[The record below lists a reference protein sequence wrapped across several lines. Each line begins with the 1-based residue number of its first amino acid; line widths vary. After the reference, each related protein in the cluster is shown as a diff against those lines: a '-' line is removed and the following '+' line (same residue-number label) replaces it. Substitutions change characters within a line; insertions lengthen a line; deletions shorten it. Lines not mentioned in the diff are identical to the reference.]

1 MKGQRVSWL
10 RRVLLGLVI
19 VLAMLVALGVADG
32 WSAFG
37 HRAQGARRARM
48 EASPHWGGGHFVN
61 PEPLRNSFWGAVWG
75 ALHRSPEVRPHQP
88 LPTVVGAQRGLE
100 VPAATGLRV
109 TWLGHS
115 TVLVELDGCRILL
128 DPVFSERA
136 SPFDWVGPSRWFPPP
151 IALTDLPPIDAVLIS
166 HDHYDHL
173 DWQTLLAMKDWST
186 TFIVPLGVGAHLA
199 YWGVPEAHIVE
210 LDWWEHTAVGRG
222 ALSIVATPARHASGR
237 TVLDDDATLW
247 AGYALIGAQ
256 HRVYYS
262 GDTGLFP
269 ALADIGSRLGPF
281 DLTILEVGQYGSAWP
296 DWHMGP
302 EQAVRAH
309 QMVLGRV
316 LLPVHWGTFALAYH
330 AWTEPIERT
339 LAAAAAAGVTVVA
352 PEPGQSLE
360 PEAPPPL
367 VRWWPTLPWRTGLE
381 DPIVSTQ
388 MQ

>member
-1 MKGQRVSWL
+1 MKRKAGRWL
-10 RRVLLGLVI
+10 RRVLLGLVTL
-19 VLAMLVALGVADG
+19 LAMLVAFGVADG
-32 WSAFG
+32 WRAFG

-61 PEPLRNSFWGAVWG
+61 PQPLRNSFWGAAWG
-75 ALHRSPEVRPHQP
+75 ALHRSSEVRPRQQ
-88 LPTVVGAQRGLE
+88 LPTVVGVPRGLE

-115 TVLVELDGCRILL
+115 TVLVELDGCRVLL

-136 SPFDWVGPSRWFPPP
+136 SPFGWVGPSRWFPPP
-151 IALTDLPPIDAVLIS
+151 IALADLPPIDAVLIS

-173 DWQTLLAMKDWST
+173 DWQTLSAMKDWST
-186 TFIVPLGVGAHLA
+186 TFIVPLGVGAHLV

-210 LDWWEHTAVGRG
+210 LDWWEQAAVGCG
-222 ALSIVATPARHASGR
+222 GLSIVATPARHASGR

-281 DLTILEVGQYGSAWP
+281 DLTILEVGQYGSAW
-296 DWHMGP
+296 
-302 EQAVRAH
+302 
-309 QMVLGRV
+309 
-316 LLPVHWGTFALAYH
+316 
-330 AWTEPIERT
+330 
-339 LAAAAAAGVTVVA
+339 
-352 PEPGQSLE
+352 
-360 PEAPPPL
+360 
-367 VRWWPTLPWRTGLE
+367 
-381 DPIVSTQ
+381 
-388 MQ
+388 

>member
-1 MKGQRVSWL
+1 
-10 RRVLLGLVI
+10 
-19 VLAMLVALGVADG
+19 MLVALLVSDG
-32 WSAFG
+32 WRAFG
-37 HRAQGARRARM
+37 HRAEGARRARM
-48 EASPHWGGGHFVN
+48 EASPQWGGRQFVN
-61 PEPLRNSFWGAVWG
+61 PQPLRNSFWGALWG
-75 ALHRSPEVRPHQP
+75 ALHRSPAVRPREP
-88 LPTVVGAQRGLE
+88 LPMVVTGRGSHE
-100 VPAATGLRV
+100 VPSATGLRV

-115 TVLVELDGCRILL
+115 TVLVEIDGCRVLL
-128 DPVFSERA
+128 DPIFSQRA
-136 SPFDWVGPSRWFPPP
+136 SPFDWLGPSRWFPPP
-151 IALTDLPPIDAVLIS
+151 IALGDLQPIDVVLIS

-173 DWQTLLAMKDWST
+173 DWQTITAMKDWPT

-210 LDWWEHTAVGRG
+210 LDWWGHAAVRSG
-222 ALSIVATPARHASGR
+222 ALRVVATPARHASGR

-247 AGYALIGAQ
+247 AGYALQGAK

-269 ALADIGSRLGPF
+269 ALKDIGERLGPF

-309 QMVLGRV
+309 QMVSGRV

-339 LAAAAAAGVTVVA
+339 LAAAAAEGVTVVA

-367 VRWWPTLPWRTGLE
+367 LRWWPTLPWKTGLE
-381 DPIVSTQ
+381 DPIISSQ
-388 MQ
+388 MP

>member
-1 MKGQRVSWL
+1 
-10 RRVLLGLVI
+10 
-19 VLAMLVALGVADG
+19 
-32 WSAFG
+32 
-37 HRAQGARRARM
+37 
-48 EASPHWGGGHFVN
+48 
-61 PEPLRNSFWGAVWG
+61 
-75 ALHRSPEVRPHQP
+75 
-88 LPTVVGAQRGLE
+88 
-100 VPAATGLRV
+100 
-109 TWLGHS
+109 
-115 TVLVELDGCRILL
+115 
-128 DPVFSERA
+128 
-136 SPFDWVGPSRWFPPP
+136 
-151 IALTDLPPIDAVLIS
+151 
-166 HDHYDHL
+166 
-173 DWQTLLAMKDWST
+173 MKDWST
-186 TFIVPLGVGAHLA
+186 TFIVPLGVGAHLV

-210 LDWWEHTAVGRG
+210 LDWWEQAAVGCG
-222 ALSIVATPARHASGR
+222 GLSIVATPARHASGR

-367 VRWWPTLPWRTGLE
+367 V
-381 DPIVSTQ
+381 
-388 MQ
+388 

>member
-1 MKGQRVSWL
+1 MKRKAGRWL
-10 RRVLLGLVI
+10 RRVFLGLVTL
-19 VLAMLVALGVADG
+19 LAMLVAFGVADG
-32 WSAFG
+32 WRAFG

-61 PEPLRNSFWGAVWG
+61 PQPLRNSFWGAAWG
-75 ALHRSPEVRPHQP
+75 ALHRSSEVRPRQQ
-88 LPTVVGAQRGLE
+88 LPTVVGVPRGLE

-115 TVLVELDGCRILL
+115 TVLVELDGCRVLL

-136 SPFDWVGPSRWFPPP
+136 SPFGWVGPSRWFPPP
-151 IALTDLPPIDAVLIS
+151 IALADLPPIDAVLIS

-173 DWQTLLAMKDWST
+173 DWQTVSAMKDWST
-186 TFIVPLGVGAHLA
+186 TFIVPLGVGAHLV

-210 LDWWEHTAVGRG
+210 LDWWEQAAVGCG
-222 ALSIVATPARHASGR
+222 GLSIVATPARHASGR

-367 VRWWPTLPWRTGLE
+367 VRWWPTLPWRTALE

>member
-1 MKGQRVSWL
+1 MKRKAGRWL
-10 RRVLLGLVI
+10 RRVFLGLVTL
-19 VLAMLVALGVADG
+19 LAMLVAFGVADG
-32 WSAFG
+32 WRAFG

-61 PEPLRNSFWGAVWG
+61 PQPLRNSFWGAAWG
-75 ALHRSPEVRPHQP
+75 ALHRSSEVRPRQQ
-88 LPTVVGAQRGLE
+88 LPTVVGVPRGLE

-115 TVLVELDGCRILL
+115 TVLVELDGCRVLL

-136 SPFDWVGPSRWFPPP
+136 SPFGWVGPSRWFPPP
-151 IALTDLPPIDAVLIS
+151 IALADLPPIDAVLIS

-173 DWQTLLAMKDWST
+173 DWQTLSAMKDWST
-186 TFIVPLGVGAHLA
+186 TFIVPLGVGAHLV

-210 LDWWEHTAVGRG
+210 LDWWEQAAVGCG
-222 ALSIVATPARHASGR
+222 GLSIVATPARHASGR

-367 VRWWPTLPWRTGLE
+367 VRWWPTLPWRTALE